1 MFRELRGR
9 DKYQAG
15 QEVRLLLFPD
25 YCSDLRLW
33 KMTYWSMTP
42 GLDVNVAGSDIVTV
56 SITHEEA
63 LALNARGEFVR
74 YEE

>member
-1 MFRELRGR
+1 MFKELRGR
-9 DKYQAG
+9 DKHEAG
-15 QEVRLLLFPD
+15 QARLLLFPH
-25 YCSDLRLW
+25 YRSDMKLW
-33 KMTYWSMTP
+33 EMTYWSMDP

-56 SITHEEA
+56 SITHKEA